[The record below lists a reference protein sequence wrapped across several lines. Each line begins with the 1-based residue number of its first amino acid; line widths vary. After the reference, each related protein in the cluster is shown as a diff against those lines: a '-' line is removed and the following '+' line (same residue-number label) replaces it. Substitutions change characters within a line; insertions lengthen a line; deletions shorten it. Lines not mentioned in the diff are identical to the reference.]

1 MMARQPIQH
10 TDSDIP
16 SGRVN
21 PEGIQKATAI
31 RRNPPPPEPDPA
43 PTQSMPTS
51 PPPPPPPP
59 ATQSPPAPAQPAAAG
74 HRRVLRPR
82 QGTRTE
88 LVMDQRTT
96 RLMDDSLYV
105 IADKIGVMLARD
117 LSKLHPDAK
126 FVVDVKSTGLFHT
139 DPVLKAQGV
148 VTEYWKTGHSYIKRR
163 VNELGALAGFEK
175 SGHFFFNTPIGRG
188 YDDGVLTAIHVAE
201 MLDRNPDKSMADLYR
216 AIPKTG
222 STPTMSGKC
231 ADEVKYGVVERVTAR
246 FQTMRAEGAMVGG
259 QPIVDLITVN
269 GIRVV
274 AQDGTWG
281 LVRASSNKPELVVV
295 IESPVSEAR
304 MREMFAAVD
313 GLLRENPEVG
323 AYNQSI

>member
-51 PPPPPPPP
+51 PPPPP

-105 IADKIGVMLARD
+105 IADKIGVIPKRTELFEA
-117 LSKLHPDAK
+117 LSRIY
-126 FVVDVKSTGLFHT
+126 VDVIL
-139 DPVLKAQGV
+139 PRMEMMENA
-148 VTEYWKTGHSYIKRR
+148 R
-163 VNELGALAGFEK
+163 VQNTRPPNYDLEARESLVEAIRDAMEK
-175 SGHFFFNTPIGRG
+175 S
-188 YDDGVLTAIHVAE
+188 L
-201 MLDRNPDKSMADLYR
+201 
-216 AIPKTG
+216 
-222 STPTMSGKC
+222 
-231 ADEVKYGVVERVTAR
+231 
-246 FQTMRAEGAMVGG
+246 
-259 QPIVDLITVN
+259 
-269 GIRVV
+269 
-274 AQDGTWG
+274 
-281 LVRASSNKPELVVV
+281 RASIIK
-295 IESPVSEAR
+295 
-304 MREMFAAVD
+304 
-313 GLLRENPEVG
+313 
-323 AYNQSI
+323 